1 MPGGRENSPP
11 EFMPGRW
18 KRPSPFAFIVWIVFL
33 GFFIHGLT
41 TSDMRLDRLAGSL
54 PNLVDFLSQ
63 ALPPDLGRLSA
74 VAVATVETFEIAL
87 VGTVFGAL
95 LSLPLA
101 LFAAANTSP
110 HSSVYYT
117 TRGFI
122 SFLRA
127 IPDLVWGLI
136 FVVVV
141 GLGPIAGIF
150 AITVDTMGF
159 CGRFFAERIEEVEP
173 GPIKALQATGASVYG
188 VIAGAIVPAAFPSFV
203 ATTMFALE
211 LATRSAVVLG
221 LVGAG
226 GIGVELSTSMQLL
239 RYDEALTIIL
249 VIFAVVI
256 AVERLASAIRRRVM

>member
-1 MPGGRENSPP
+1 MNTRPERMPD
-11 EFMPGRW
+11 RW
-18 KRPSPFAFIVWIVFL
+18 RRPSPFAFITWIVL
-33 GFFIHGLT
+33 LAFFIHGLIA
-41 TSDMRLDRLAGSL
+41 SDVSLDRFADSVPSL
-54 PNLVDFLSQ
+54 LEFLSQ
-63 ALPPDLGRLSA
+63 AIPPDLSRLPA
-74 VAVATVETFEIAL
+74 VIRATIETFEIAL
-87 VGTVFGAL
+87 VGTAFGAL

-101 LFAAANTSP
+101 LLAARNTSP
-110 HSSVYYT
+110 HWTVYYAV
-117 TRGFI
+117 RGFI

-188 VIAGAIVPAAFPSFV
+188 VIAGSIVPTAFPSFV

-249 VIFAVVI
+249 IIFAVVI
-256 AVERLASAIRRRVM
+256 AVERLSSALRRRIL